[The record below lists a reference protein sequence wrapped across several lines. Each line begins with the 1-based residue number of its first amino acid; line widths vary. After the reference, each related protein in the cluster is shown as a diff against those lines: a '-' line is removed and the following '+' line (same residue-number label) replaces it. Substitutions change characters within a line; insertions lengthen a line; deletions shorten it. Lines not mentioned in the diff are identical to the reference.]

1 MISRT
6 LVGAALAIAI
16 ALVACRARSLS
27 ASGAVAAAVVGTVAV
42 AAGWD
47 WGLLLIAYFAA
58 SSALSRHGRMEKE
71 RRTASIVAKGSERDA
86 IQVAANG
93 LLFALAAVA
102 FVVHRDGRWLAAGAG
117 SLAASAADSWA
128 TEIGTL
134 YGGATRS
141 ILTWRAVPVGTSG
154 GVSAIGTLAAVAGAL
169 FVALV
174 AALLGW
180 RAQAIFAFIGGGAGA
195 LVDSL
200 LGATVQRRRWCPI
213 CQRETERTTHDCGT
227 PTVPRGGLAWL
238 DNDMVN
244 LLSNAAGGLVALLL
258 VR

>member
-6 LVGAALAIAI
+6 IAGVALAVAI
-16 ALVACRARSLS
+16 AYAARRARSLS
-27 ASGAVAAAVVGTVAV
+27 TTGAVAAAIVGALAV

-47 WGLLLIAYFAA
+47 WGILLITYFAS
-58 SSALSRHGRMEKE
+58 SSALSRHGRIDKE
-71 RRTASIVAKGSERDA
+71 RRTAAIVAKGGERDA
-86 IQVAANG
+86 VQVAANG
-93 LLFALAAVA
+93 LVFALAALGFLLHSDA
-102 FVVHRDGRWLAAGAG
+102 RWLALGAG

-134 YGGATRS
+134 YGGSPRS
-141 ILTWRAVPVGTSG
+141 ILTWRSVPAGTSG
-154 GVSAIGTLAAVAGAL
+154 GVSTIGSLAAVGGAL

-180 RAQAIFAFIGGGAGA
+180 RSAATSALVGGVAGA
-195 LVDSL
+195 LIDSL
-200 LGATVQRRRWCPI
+200 LGATLQRRRWCPA

-227 PTVPRGGLAWL
+227 PTTPRGGLAWL

-244 LLSNAAGGLVALLL
+244 LVSNAAGGLLALALAQ
-258 VR
+258 